1 MVTGEPCV
9 ARAGAEK
16 TAEMV
21 ARAGRASYVS
31 RDKVRS
37 YLLGWPLPFYFDS
50 RVMDVDPGI
59 LCKGWVFPVCL
70 G

>member
-1 MVTGEPCV
+1 MTNGEPCV

-37 YLLGWPLPFYFDS
+37 YLLGDAIAFF
-50 RVMDVDPGI
+50 
-59 LCKGWVFPVCL
+59 
-70 G
+70 